1 MSNTVVSVSCF
12 DRFCYIGTKKASQHD
27 GQAWREATSHFER
40 LGELV
45 LPTVI
50 DALFQ
55 RCAEGEGRV
64 AKTVKGA
71 RRVFTPPILTV

>member
-1 MSNTVVSVSCF
+1 MEHKTG
-12 DRFCYIGTKKASQHD
+12 GTAKSQHD
-27 GQAWREATSHFER
+27 GQAWRE
-40 LGELV
+40 GKPV

-55 RCAEGEGRV
+55 CCAEGEGRV

-71 RRVFTPPILTV
+71 WRVFTPPILTV